1 MSKEVSHLVSVSGAK
16 VSVNGKSL
24 KVFNQHK
31 VKGAYAK
38 EISGHGCGSCCA
50 AFALTLRGKKV
61 SPAKILKTGISL
73 WGKWPKYGL
82 ISAPGI
88 ATIIKKF
95 GYTATYYPVT
105 KSNKQIIKRV
115 INAALKAGKQ
125 VICWTDTNGHKG
137 DPFSGGHHYVMAVGF
152 NKAGKVVV
160 ANSGN
165 KGPVN
170 IVSLDGLCKFL
181 RVGLGKDKGW
191 FKSVGSSAGI
201 VVVGPK
207 PAAKKKVVTKPSAVA
222 KPVAATKTTVQV
234 YNLAALKFGTIGQ
247 QVKVLQKLLG
257 GLVVDG
263 DFGAKTKATVVAYQK
278 KHNLVSNGVV
288 DAKTWNSLLSK

>member
-1 MSKEVSHLVSVSGAK
+1 MGKEVSHLVTVSGAK

-31 VKGAYAK
+31 LKGAYAK
-38 EISGHGCGSCCA
+38 ELSGHGCGSCCA
-50 AFALTLRGKKV
+50 SFALALRGKKV
-61 SPAKILKTGISL
+61 SPAKVLKTGISL

-82 ISAPGI
+82 ISASGI
-88 ATIIKKF
+88 ATLIKKF
-95 GYTATYYPVT
+95 GFAATYYPVT
-105 KSNKQIIKRV
+105 KSNKQILKRV

-125 VICWTDTNGHKG
+125 VICWTATNGYKG
-137 DPFSGGHHYVMAVGF
+137 DPFANGDHYVLAVGY

-165 KGPVN
+165 KGPIN

-181 RVGLGKDKGW
+181 QPGNGSDKGW
-191 FKSVGSSAGI
+191 FKSVSGSAGI

-207 PAAKKKVVTKPSAVA
+207 PAAKKKVVTKPTTTA
-222 KPVAATKTTVQV
+222 KTVKTVTPSYSLAT
-234 YNLAALKFGTIGQ
+234 LKYGASGQ
-247 QVKVLQKLLG
+247 QVKVLQKMIG

-263 DFGAKTKATVVAYQK
+263 EFGAKTKAAVAAYQK
-278 KHNLVSNGVV
+278 KHKLVSNGIV
-288 DAKTWNSLLSK
+288 DAKTWNSLLTK